1 MDVNSQSR
9 YTPVFL
15 QRHCSSGVVGLVYIG
30 NSVLVPL
37 SHTRTRTNETRNS
50 PSCFYIIRKF
60 KDNYYQDDFKDY
72 GGAENYNE
80 NVNMNASGSTI
91 FMLPASA
98 DPPSGTVEKSKLNPT
113 HVLGTR

>member
-1 MDVNSQSR
+1 M
-9 YTPVFL
+9 
-15 QRHCSSGVVGLVYIG
+15 
-30 NSVLVPL
+30 
-37 SHTRTRTNETRNS
+37 
-50 PSCFYIIRKF
+50 IIRKY

-91 FMLPASA
+91 FMLPTTA
-98 DPPSGTVEKSKLNPT
+98 DPPSGTLEKSKLNPT